1 MVRFSSS
8 FLIINWL
15 PPVFYK
21 FYVVS
26 SFATNNNISRI
37 SDRVNGKTT
46 VKVGKQTIFRII
58 Y

>member
-21 FYVVS
+21 TYIVS
-26 SFATNNNISRI
+26 SFVTNNNISRI
-37 SDRVNGKTT
+37 SAYVNGKTT
-46 VKVGKQTIFRII
+46 VTVGKPTILNVT